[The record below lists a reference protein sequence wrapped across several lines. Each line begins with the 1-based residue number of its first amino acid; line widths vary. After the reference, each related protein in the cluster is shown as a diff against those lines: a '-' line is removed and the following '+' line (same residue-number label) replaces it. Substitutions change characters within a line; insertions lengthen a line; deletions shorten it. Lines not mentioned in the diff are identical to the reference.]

1 MRHCPSRS
9 RSDAAPAVS
18 PAPDHRAL
26 VDIPPTSSDS
36 APPTTSE
43 AGAGAGASAAP
54 RLQEGG
60 RALADLAQR
69 ERFFDALAQGLA
81 QGSVTRVVLSKPCTK
96 GDDLERVTAR
106 PLTLRGEAC
115 LSFVYKYRTRDVT
128 KNEPIA
134 SGQQTLAAL
143 LGECFSH
150 AHLFARDAELQL
162 MMSRKGRYTLHRA
175 RVGLATGGEDATRAA
190 VAAAGDDDL
199 PPVPGAPHD
208 RQKHR
213 FLGLDTPFL
222 AALGVTDARHALVP
236 AMARKWK
243 QINKFVEV
251 MAHALESA
259 GLGSDAPL
267 NVVDFGA
274 GKGYLTFALHDYLRR
289 QAQGAP
295 RALDIVGVELRP
307 DLVRLCNDAVARC
320 GLEGLRF
327 EAGDVGSFVP
337 ARLDVM
343 IALHACDT
351 ATDHAL
357 HTGIR
362 AGAAIIMC
370 SPCCHKQIRPQMQ
383 MPPLLKPMLHHGIH
397 LGQQAEMVT
406 DGLRA
411 LFLEAY
417 GYDAQVFEFVALEH
431 TSKNKMILA
440 VRRGGPADTPP
451 AQRRRAELLAQIDE
465 IKRFY
470 GIREH
475 ALETLLAGSAEPQ
488 PA

>member
-1 MRHCPSRS
+1 MQQSLANCR
-9 RSDAAPAVS
+9 DAAARPVS
-18 PAPDHRAL
+18 PEPLESA
-26 VDIPPTSSDS
+26 VDSS
-36 APPTTSE
+36 PLN
-43 AGAGAGASAAP
+43 AGAAS
-54 RLQEGG
+54 
-60 RALADLAQR
+60 LADLAQR
-69 ERFFDALAQGLA
+69 ERFLEALAQGLA
-81 QGSVTRVVLSKPCTK
+81 DGSVTRVLLSKPVAK

-106 PLTLRGEAC
+106 PLVLRGERQ
-115 LSFVYKYRTRDVT
+115 LSFVFKHRTRDIT
-128 KNEPIA
+128 KNEPVA
-134 SGQQTLAAL
+134 AAL
-143 LGECFSH
+143 ETIAALVGARFAH

-175 RVGLATGGEDATRAA
+175 RANADDATRGA
-190 VAAAGDDDL
+190 VAAASDED
-199 PPVPGAPHD
+199 VARHD

-213 FLGLDTPFL
+213 FVSLDAPFL
-222 AALGVTDARHALVP
+222 VELGVTTARHELVP

-251 MAHALESA
+251 MSHALESA
-259 GLGSDAPL
+259 GLGPAAPL
-267 NVVDFGA
+267 NIVDFGA
-274 GKGYLTFALHDYLRR
+274 GKGYLTFALHDWLRR
-289 QAQGAP
+289 QAAGAP
-295 RALDIVGVELRP
+295 RALDVVGVELRP
-307 DLVRLCNDAVARC
+307 DLVKLCNDAIAKC

-327 EAGDVGSFVP
+327 EAGDVSSFVP
-337 ARLDVM
+337 ERLDVM

-362 AGAAIIMC
+362 AGASIIMC

-383 MPPLLKPMLHHGIH
+383 MPSLLKPMLQHGIH

-411 LFLEAY
+411 LLLEAH

-440 VRRGGPADTPP
+440 VRRPGRQDTPQ
-451 AQRRRAELLAQIDE
+451 ALRRRADVLAQIAE
-465 IKRFY
+465 LKAFY

-475 ALETLLAGSAEPQ
+475 CLETLLAEP
-488 PA
+488 A

>member
-1 MRHCPSRS
+1 MQHSLTRCRG
-9 RSDAAPAVS
+9 DAAATVS
-18 PAPDHRAL
+18 PA
-26 VDIPPTSSDS
+26 SSESVAPS
-36 APPTTSE
+36 APLN
-43 AGAGAGASAAP
+43 AGSGS
-54 RLQEGG
+54 LS
-60 RALADLAQR
+60 DLAQR
-69 ERFFDALAQGLA
+69 DRFFEALAQGVA
-81 QGSVTRVVLSKPCTK
+81 DGSLTRVLLSKPGAK
-96 GDDLERVTAR
+96 DDDLERVTAR
-106 PLTLRGEAC
+106 PLVLRGERC
-115 LSFVYKYRTRDVT
+115 LSFVFKHRTKDIT
-128 KNEPIA
+128 KNEPVD
-134 SGQQTLAAL
+134 AAL
-143 LGECFSH
+143 QTIAGLVGTRFAH
-150 AHLFARDAELQL
+150 AHLFTREAELQL

-175 RVGLATGGEDATRAA
+175 KLNADDATRPA
-190 VAAAGDDDL
+190 VAAASDDDTQ
-199 PPVPGAPHD
+199 HD

-213 FLGLDTPFL
+213 FLSLDAPFL
-222 AALGVTDARHALVP
+222 VELGVTTARHELVP

-259 GLGSDAPL
+259 GVGPTAPL
-267 NVVDFGA
+267 NIVDFGA

-289 QAQGAP
+289 QAVGAA
-295 RALDIVGVELRP
+295 RALDVVGVELRP
-307 DLVRLCNDAVARC
+307 DLVALCNDAIARC
-320 GLEGLRF
+320 GLTGLRF
-327 EAGDVGSFVP
+327 EAGDVSSFVP
-337 ARLDVM
+337 QRLDVM

-362 AGAAIIMC
+362 AGASIIMC

-383 MPPLLKPMLHHGIH
+383 MPALLRPMLQHGIH

-411 LFLEAY
+411 LLLEAH

-440 VRRGGPADTPP
+440 VRRQGRQDTPQ
-451 AQRRRAELLAQIDE
+451 ALRRRADVLAQIAE
-465 IKRFY
+465 LKRFY

-475 ALETLLAGSAEPQ
+475 CLETLLAAPAAAETQ

>member
-1 MRHCPSRS
+1 VSTVPDVS
-9 RSDAAPAVS
+9 PS
-18 PAPDHRAL
+18 PAPD
-26 VDIPPTSSDS
+26 S
-36 APPTTSE
+36 A
-43 AGAGAGASAAP
+43 
-54 RLQEGG
+54 RLNDG
-60 RALADLAQR
+60 RQSLADLAQR
-69 ERFFDALAQGLA
+69 ERFLDALAQAAGEGRL
-81 QGSVTRVVLSKPCTK
+81 QRIVLSKPCAK

-106 PLTLRGEAC
+106 PLVLRGEPC
-115 LSFVYKYRTRDVT
+115 LSFVYKHRTRDIT
-128 KNEPIA
+128 KNEPVEAARETI
-134 SGQQTLAAL
+134 AAL
-143 LGECFSH
+143 VGTRFAH
-150 AHLFARDAELQL
+150 AHLFVRDAELQL

-175 RVGLATGGEDATRAA
+175 RLDAQGAPAPDATRPAVDAA
-190 VAAAGDDDL
+190 LRDDADDTGEDPLAL
-199 PPVPGAPHD
+199 PTHD

-213 FLGLDTPFL
+213 WLGLDTPFL
-222 AALGVTDARHALVP
+222 AALGVTTARHELVP

-259 GLGSDAPL
+259 GLGADAPL

-289 QAQGAP
+289 QAGGAA
-295 RALDIVGVELRP
+295 RALDIVGVELRGE
-307 DLVRLCNDAVARC
+307 LVRLCNEAVARC

-327 EAGDVGSFVP
+327 EAGDVSSFVP

-362 AGAAIIMC
+362 AGASIIMC
-370 SPCCHKQIRPQMQ
+370 SPCCHKEIRPQMH
-383 MPPLLKPMLHHGIH
+383 MPPLLKPMLQHGIH

-411 LFLEAY
+411 LLLEAH
-417 GYDAQVFEFVALEH
+417 GYDAQVFEFVSLEH

-440 VRRGGPADTPP
+440 VKRRGRPDSPH
-451 AQRRRAELLAQIDE
+451 AQKRRADVLAQVDE

-470 GIREH
+470 GIREQC
-475 ALETLLAGSAEPQ
+475 LERLLADSQ

>member
-1 MRHCPSRS
+1 VLPEP
-9 RSDAAPAVS
+9 AAPAV
-18 PAPDHRAL
+18 AD
-26 VDIPPTSSDS
+26 
-36 APPTTSE
+36 APPLN
-43 AGAGAGASAAP
+43 AGSG
-54 RLQEGG
+54 
-60 RALADLAQR
+60 ALADLAQR

-81 QGSVTRVVLSKPCTK
+81 DGSVTRVLLSKPVAR
-96 GDDLERVTAR
+96 GDDLARVSAR
-106 PLTLRGEAC
+106 PLALRGQPC
-115 LSFVYKYRTRDVT
+115 LSLVYSHATKDIT
-128 KNEPIA
+128 KNEPVA
-134 SGQQTLAAL
+134 TALATLAAL
-143 LGECFSH
+143 VGARFAH
-150 AHLFARDAELQL
+150 AHLFARDTELQL
-162 MMSRKGRYTLHRA
+162 MMSRKGRYTLHRSRA
-175 RVGLATGGEDATRAA
+175 GGAGRPDGAAGATGATG
-190 VAAAGDDDL
+190 AAAAAAARDDDDA
-199 PPVPGAPHD
+199 PEADAPGHD
-208 RQKHR
+208 RRKHR
-213 FLGLDTPFL
+213 FLALDTPFL
-222 AALGVTDARHALVP
+222 VELGVTTARHELVP

-259 GLGSDAPL
+259 GLHAQAPL

-295 RALDIVGVELRP
+295 RALDVVGVELRP
-307 DLVRLCNDAVARC
+307 DLVALCNEAVCRC
-320 GLEGLRF
+320 ALEGLRF

-362 AGAAIIMC
+362 AGAAVIMC
-370 SPCCHKQIRPQMQ
+370 SPCCHKQIRPQMH
-383 MPPLLKPMLHHGIH
+383 MPPLLKPMLQHGIH

-411 LFLEAY
+411 LLLEAN
-417 GYDAQVFEFVALEH
+417 GYDAQVFEFIALEH

-440 VRRGGPADTPP
+440 VRRKTRQDTPQ
-451 AQRRRAELLAQIDE
+451 ALSRRAEVLAQIDE

-475 ALETLLAGSAEPQ
+475 CLERLLAA
-488 PA
+488 